1 MHACLT
7 FWSFLLSKKLS
18 KNIFAKIN
26 LARYHCSNNTYIIY
40 VDWISIIVKFLF
52 FHFQYHRISQI
63 LYTSSITKLEK
74 SISSSHFSAFWWF
87 YFYSRWTFCL
97 SSPTPQNIVVSILST
112 SFYFLFFILRHIFL
126 YWFLPYLTSFI
137 LFPYQAIV
145 CINLGS
151 FFVKLF
157 CCFHVTVKLF

>member
-1 MHACLT
+1 MLAYLFDHFCCQKN
-7 FWSFLLSKKLS
+7 FQKLF
-18 KNIFAKIN
+18 FAKIN

-40 VDWISIIVKFLF
+40 VDWIAIIVRFLF
-52 FHFQYHRISQI
+52 FYFQYHRILQI

-74 SISSSHFSAFWWF
+74 NILYSHFSAFWWF
-87 YFYSRWTFCL
+87 YFYSLWTFCL

-151 FFVKLF
+151 LFVKLF
-157 CCFHVTVKLF
+157 CYFHVTVKLF